1 MLYFAGRADS
11 LKFAGVGCG
20 TGSREMQTEARKEI
34 GMKKLFLLAFMVM
47 MALALMA
54 PAAFAQDDDL
64 DDGYDDDDGAPAQV
78 APLPDTGGPAF
89 LIPAAGAA
97 LLGAGAVGVGVGVVR
112 RKKD

>member
-1 MLYFAGRADS
+1 MDS
-11 LKFAGVGCG
+11 LKSVGVGCG
-20 TGSREMQTEARKEI
+20 AALGKCKRRCERRN
-34 GMKKLFLLAFMVM
+34 MKKLLLLALMVM

-54 PAAFAQDDDL
+54 PAAFAQDDDDMD
-64 DDGYDDDDGAPAQV
+64 DDGFDDDDGTPAQV